1 MSDVRD
7 DLMYTKTDEWVS
19 VEEGVATIGI
29 TDYAQSHLGDIVFV
43 ESCEE
48 GQEIK
53 KEDVLTTVESVKSA
67 SDIYS
72 PLTGEIVEFNADIE
86 EDASILNKEP
96 YDGGWICKIKIANE
110 NELKELIDSEEYT
123 KSKE

>member
-1 MSDVRD
+1 MSDVRE
-7 DLMYTKTDEWVS
+7 DLMYTKTDEWVK
-19 VEEGVATIGI
+19 VEDGVATIGI

-48 GQEIK
+48 DQEIN

-72 PLTGEIVEFNADIE
+72 PLTGKIVEFNSDIE
-86 EDASILNKEP
+86 DDAAILNKEP
-96 YDGGWICKIKIANE
+96 YDGGWICKIEIANE
-110 NELKELIDSEEYT
+110 EELKELLDSTEYA